1 MKLDKYTLKAQEAIQ
16 EAVDL
21 AQAMAHQ
28 EVDIVHLFSSLINQ
42 ENGITKDL
50 LDRAGVD
57 LSGLVN
63 DIGEILNKR
72 SKVQGD
78 NLQVYLSNDLQ
89 KVLRMSEEE
98 AKKLEDEYVS
108 TEHLLLAVDQTANN
122 EVKGVLAKYGL
133 EKEVFLKLIAEIRGA
148 HRAMDQNAE
157 EKYGSLERFTKD
169 ITDLARK
176 EKLDPVIGRDDEI
189 RRIIQILS
197 RRTKNNPVL
206 IGEAGTGKTAIVEG
220 LARRIVSDDVPSGL
234 KGRKLLSLDMGALVA
249 GSKFRGEF
257 EERLKA
263 VLKEVEKA
271 GGDIILFIDELHTLV
286 GAGKTEGSMDAANLL
301 KPALARGELR
311 CIGATTLD
319 EYRKYIEKDKALERR
334 FQTIFVDEP
343 SIEDT
348 IAILRG
354 LKEKYE
360 VFHGVRI
367 KDGAIIAA
375 AVLSDRYI
383 TDRHLP
389 DKAVDLI
396 DEAASRLKI
405 EIDSM
410 PTEIDEIE
418 RKIMQLEIE
427 RQALK
432 KEKDKASKEKMG
444 TINEDIAMLKEK
456 AVSMKAKWKK
466 EKDVIDRM
474 RRIKEDIDLLRS
486 EETRAEREGDLAKVA
501 EIRYGKLLEL
511 NKKLEEENEKL
522 KHLQKDGEMLKE
534 EVSEEDIGEIV
545 SKWTG
550 IPIAKLMQGEVE
562 KLLAMEEELKKRIIG
577 QDEAIELISNAIRR
591 SRSGLHDP
599 NKPLGSFLFIGP
611 TGVGKTYLAKTLAW
625 FLFDDEEA
633 MIRIDMSEYME
644 KHSVARLLGAPP
656 GYVGYEEGG
665 QLTEAVRRRPYSVVL
680 FDEIE
685 KAHPDVFNVFL
696 QILDD
701 GRLVDSQ
708 GRMVNFKNTVI
719 LMTSNLGSS
728 IIQDLEDKNIIK
740 ERINVLLKENLKPE
754 FLNRIDEIV
763 VFNKLNIEDIKKI
776 VDLQLKEFEA
786 RLREKSISVKITDKA
801 ESELAEEGFDPI
813 FGARPLKRLIQKSL
827 YNEIAIRLLKGEVK
841 EKDVIKID
849 YDDKNKMF
857 TFVKRQ
863 G

>member
-1 MKLDKYTLKAQEAIQ
+1 MKMDKYTLKAQEAMQ
-16 EAVDL
+16 CAVEL
-21 AQAMAHQ
+21 AQAGSRQ
-28 EVDIVHLFSSLINQ
+28 EVDTPHLLLSLINQ
-42 ENGITKDL
+42 DGGIAKNL
-50 LDRAGVD
+50 LNRAGVNSD
-57 LSGLVN
+57 MLLS
-63 DIGEILNKR
+63 EIKDFIDKR
-72 SKVQGD
+72 PKIQGN
-78 NLQVYLSNDLQ
+78 NLQVYLSGDLN
-89 KVLRMSEEE
+89 KVLRKSEEE
-98 AKKLEDEYVS
+98 AKRLKDEYTS
-108 TEHLLLAVDQTANN
+108 TEHILLAIDSTENAELKSILKNN
-122 EVKGVLAKYGL
+122 DFTR
-133 EKEVFLKLIAEIRGA
+133 EKLLGSIVEIRGA

-220 LARRIVSDDVPSGL
+220 LARRIVSEDVPSGL
-234 KGRKLLSLDMGALVA
+234 KGRKLLSLDMGSLVA

-263 VLKEVEKA
+263 VLNEVEKA
-271 GGDIILFIDELHTLV
+271 DGDIILFIDELHTLV

-343 SIEDT
+343 TAEDT
-348 IAILRG
+348 ITILRG

-367 KDGAIIAA
+367 KDDAIVAA

-389 DKAVDLI
+389 DKAVDLM

-427 RQALK
+427 KQALK
-432 KEKDKASKEKMG
+432 KEKEKSAKEKLEN
-444 TINEDIAMLKEK
+444 IKKDIALLKEK
-456 AVSMKAKWKK
+456 SGAMKAKWKN
-466 EKDVIDRM
+466 EKDVIDSIRK
-474 RRIKEDIDLLRS
+474 IKEGIDELKS
-486 EETRAEREGDLAKVA
+486 DETKAERSGELEKVA
-501 EIRYGKLLEL
+501 EIRYGKLIEMNNRLEG
-511 NKKLEEENEKL
+511 ENEKL
-522 KHLQKDGEMLKE
+522 KNIQKDGEMLKE
-534 EVSEEDIGEIV
+534 EVSEENIAEVI
-545 SKWTG
+545 SKWAG

-562 KLLAMEEELKKRIIG
+562 RLLCMEGELKKRVIG
-577 QDEAIELISNAIRR
+577 QDDAIELISNAVRC
-591 SRSGLHDP
+591 SRSGLQDP

-644 KHSVARLLGAPP
+644 KHSVSRLLGAPP
-656 GYVGYEEGG
+656 GYIGYDEGG
-665 QLTEAVRRRPYSVVL
+665 QLSEAVRRRPYSVVL

-708 GRMVNFKNTVI
+708 GRMVNFKNTLI

-728 IIQDLEDKNIIK
+728 IIQDLDDEK
-740 ERINVLLKENLKPE
+740 EINNRINTLLKENLKPE
-754 FLNRIDEIV
+754 FLNRIDDTI
-763 VFNKLNIEDIKKI
+763 VFNKLDKETIKKI
-776 VDLQLKEFEA
+776 VDLQIKELEA
-786 RLREKSISVKITDKA
+786 RLSTKDIALDITDAAKN
-801 ESELAEEGFDPI
+801 ELAEEGFDPV

-827 YNEIAIRLLKGEVK
+827 YNEIAIKLLKGEVK
-841 EKDVIKID
+841 EKDNVKVD
-849 YDDKNKMF
+849 YDTKKKA
-857 TFVKRQ
+857 FVFQ
-863 G
+863 GK